1 MKLLPVFFAV
11 SVALNLALAGW
22 MVLGPSKE
30 SSAVVEPSSE
40 GERAKPATV
49 ASGGTELG
57 ANRVGEVED
66 VGDGSGSEGKRF
78 TWHEVESA
86 DYREY
91 VANLRYIGCPEE
103 TIRDIIRADVK
114 KLFEEKKRQARGGP
128 RKFEYW
134 KASGNP
140 MAAMLGDPETRQRM
154 EALEKEKAEI
164 LKALGIEPDPMQ
176 SILEMAVNPMD
187 TMFDFLTDDKKA
199 QVMSAMADMQ
209 KAMADVAGDVMMDG
223 EGILKAQRD
232 MEAAIREV
240 LTPEEF
246 RDYQLR
252 FSMTA
257 NMMRQQLGAFGPNE
271 EEFLSIFELRE
282 AFDQEYLVLGMGN
295 PTEAEQRQRAEAEA
309 ALKEQIKATLGE
321 ARYAE
326 YERSQDYEFQQM
338 HRVVERAGLDP
349 GVAVEVYDMKQV
361 AQEEANKVRMNGDM
375 DASAKQAALLAIRQ
389 ETERAFQ
396 EKLGEEAWGQYNRPN
411 TTWWLRNM
419 APELGE
425 SGASPTV
432 VHEAT
437 VVVPGP

>member
-49 ASGGTELG
+49 ASGGSEPG
-57 ANRVGEVED
+57 ESRVGDMEA
-66 VGDGSGSEGKRF
+66 VGEGSGSEGKRF

-91 VANLRYIGCPEE
+91 VANLRSIGCPEE

>member
-1 MKLLPVFFAV
+1 MKLLPLFLAV

-22 MVLGPSKE
+22 MVFGPSQE
-30 SSAVVEPSSE
+30 SSAVVGPSSE
-40 GERAKPATV
+40 GDGMKIPTVPPGGPEPVERQ
-49 ASGGTELG
+49 
-57 ANRVGEVED
+57 VGEVEEA
-66 VGDGSGSEGKRF
+66 GDGSAGEGKRF

-91 VANLRYIGCPEE
+91 VANLRSIGCPEE
-103 TIRDIIRADVK
+103 TIRDIIRADVR

-140 MAAMLGDPETRQRM
+140 MAAMLGDPETRKRM
-154 EALEKEKAEI
+154 EALEKEKGEI

-199 QVMSAMADMQ
+199 QVMSAMAEMQ
-209 KAMADVAGDVMMDG
+209 GAMADAAGDVTMDG

-232 MEAAIREV
+232 MEEAIRKI

-257 NMMRQQLGAFGPNE
+257 NMMRSQLGAFNPSE
-271 EEFLSIFELRE
+271 EEFLSIFELQE
-282 AFDQEYLVLGMGN
+282 AFDREHLVLGMGN
-295 PTEAEQRQRAEAEA
+295 PTEEEQRQRAEAEV

-326 YERSQDYEFQQM
+326 YERSQDFQFQQV

-349 GVAVEVYDMKQV
+349 RVAVEVYEMKQV
-361 AQEEANKVRMNGDM
+361 AEAEANRIRMNAELEG
-375 DASAKQAALLAIRQ
+375 SAKQAALQAVRQ
-389 ETERAFQ
+389 ETERALQ

-419 APELGE
+419 APEMD
-425 SGASPTV
+425 ASLPAPTV
-432 VHEAT
+432 IHETT